1 MRADRL
7 PIRLLTGLI
16 LVLAACGG
24 SDAGPAATSSSTAP
38 MTTVTVASTAA
49 AATTTAAAGGACG
62 HDLDPGLVS
71 FGYNAVIGADGAVKP
86 PQGRPLQEG
95 DTLVRTVVEV
105 TEPNAAAYAR
115 VAAFMMPI
123 RDALMCDLDTTS
135 ADEWEE
141 ITRVLTLNGIKTA
154 QDLSGTPP
162 EQYYSTDGIFEHL
175 QAGVDVHPMMKYLEE
190 AELELKCLAFV
201 DFDFTNPEG
210 DNHCVIHGL
219 EEGSGLVLP

>member
-1 MRADRL
+1 M
-7 PIRLLTGLI
+7 PVPSRLLPGLI

-24 SDAGPAATSSSTAP
+24 GDAGPAATTSETTTPPTVAATSSSEP
-38 MTTVTVASTAA
+38 
-49 AATTTAAAGGACG
+49 AGEPCG
-62 HDLDPGLVS
+62 HGLDPGLVS
-71 FGYNAVIGADGAVKP
+71 FGYNAVIGADGALKP

-95 DTLVRTVVEV
+95 DTLVRTVAEV
-105 TEPNAAAYAR
+105 TGSNAAAYAR

-123 RDALMCDLDTTS
+123 RDALMCDLAVTS
-135 ADEWEE
+135 EEEWLAL
-141 ITRVLTLNGIKTA
+141 TRVLTLNGIKTT

-175 QAGVDVHPMMKYLEE
+175 QDGADFHPMMKYLEE

-201 DFDFTNPEG
+201 GFDFTNPEG
-210 DNHCVIHGL
+210 DNHCAIHGL